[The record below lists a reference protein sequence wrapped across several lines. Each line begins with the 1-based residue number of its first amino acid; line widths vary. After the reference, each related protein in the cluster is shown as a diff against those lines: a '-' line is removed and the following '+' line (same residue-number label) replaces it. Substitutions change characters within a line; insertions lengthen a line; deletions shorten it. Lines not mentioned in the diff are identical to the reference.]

1 MTVRDLDP
9 EALVDLALAGERR
22 AIGRL
27 LTLVERGDAEAAT
40 ITGLTPAAGDR
51 PHVVGVTGAPGAGKS
66 TMVARLVGGYAA
78 TGRRPAVLAVDPS
91 SPLTGGAILGDR
103 VRMAD
108 VDHTVFVR
116 SVATRGH
123 AGGLALAVPGAVRV
137 LAACGH
143 DPVVVET
150 VGVGQVE
157 VDIAVATDTAVVV
170 VTPGM
175 GDTVQANKA
184 GLLEVAD
191 VFVVNKADRP
201 GAHDTRR
208 DLELMLD
215 LSHITGQED
224 ATWRPPIVMTDSLA
238 GTGIA
243 ELQRVV
249 DAHHAHLV
257 DGGELERRRRGR
269 ARLEIATRVT
279 TALHTEVDRALT
291 ARPDLADAVADG
303 RMSSVEAAEE
313 IRRTLG

>member
-1 MTVRDLDP
+1 MTVRDLEP
-9 EALVDLALAGERR
+9 EALVDLAVAGDRR

-27 LTLVERGDAEAAT
+27 LTLVERGDADAAAV
-40 ITGLTPAAGDR
+40 TGLTHATGDR
-51 PHVVGVTGAPGAGKS
+51 AQVVGVTGAPGAGKS
-66 TMVARLVGGYAA
+66 TMVARLVGAFVAA
-78 TGRRPAVLAVDPS
+78 GRQPAVLAVDPS
-91 SPLTGGAILGDR
+91 SPLTGGALLGDR
-103 VRMAD
+103 VRMAE
-108 VDHTVFVR
+108 VDQTVFVR

-123 AGGLALAVPGAVRV
+123 AGGLALAVPGAVQV

-143 DPVVVET
+143 DPVVIET

-224 ATWRPPIVMTDSLA
+224 ATWRPPIVMTDSLV
-238 GTGIA
+238 GTGID
-243 ELQRVV
+243 ELQQAV

-257 DGGELERRRRGR
+257 EVGELGQRRRRR
-269 ARLEIATRVT
+269 ARLEIATRVR
-279 TALHTEVDRALT
+279 TALHAEVDHALS
-291 ARPDLADAVADG
+291 ARPDLADAVATG
-303 RMSSVEAAEE
+303 EMSSIEAAEE
-313 IRRTLG
+313 IRRALD